1 MPLNL
6 ITVSDTVFLAA
17 TVCGSLIF
25 SIGLLVLVLRIHA
38 RIANAR
44 QLRAAWSRL
53 DRSQPRPDSTTAA
66 RDHARR
72 LAVLRAARVR
82 AVHDA
87 PLSVIEPDER
97 LARAAGAPAP
107 RRPARG
113 TLDARPSRTLDA
125 RPSRTL
131 GDNPTHRR
139 P

>member
-6 ITVSDTVFLAA
+6 ITVSDAVFLAA
-17 TVCGSLIF
+17 TVGGSLVF
-25 SIGLLVLVLRIHA
+25 SIGLLVLALRIHA
-38 RIANAR
+38 RICNAR

-53 DRSQPRPDSTTAA
+53 DRSQPRPDSATAA

-72 LAVLRAARVR
+72 LAMLRAARAR

-97 LARAAGAPAP
+97 LARAAGAPTP

-113 TLDARPSRTLDA
+113 SLDA